1 MAPLYID
8 ADTHV
13 DECDETWEYLNP
25 DERYLAPRTIAFE
38 RDEVPPW
45 IGPLGSVRSTM
56 GTGYESGYYR
66 YWFIDGQLFVRRIRS
81 DERTGTSKETRELTN
96 IPQRIRDMDG
106 MDVATQVIY
115 PTLFLSEVTRR
126 CEIELALY
134 RAYNRWLADR
144 CSDSSDRLRW
154 IAMIPFGSMPDALA
168 EIQFAKEHGAVGV
181 FKRGIECGE
190 RSASDPHFFPAYRAA
205 EEAGLPICFHQ
216 ASSWKPVEGFLSVV
230 RPPVEFPLLS
240 AFSSLMANKVPQLFP
255 NLRFGFIEAG
265 SSWVPY
271 VLENNGVHGRE
282 QGLEDLNFF
291 VTCELREDL
300 GYLLGLLGNE
310 RFFIGTDYSHADRA
324 AVNDA
329 HKRIHERADLSAE
342 SMRRIT
348 ADNAKTFYSL

>member
-1 MAPLYID
+1 MPLQFVD

-13 DECDETWEYLNP
+13 DECSDTWEYLDPNS
-25 DERYLAPRTIAFE
+25 RYLAPRTIAFE

-45 IGPLGSVRSTM
+45 IGPLGSARSTL

-81 DERTGTSKETRELTN
+81 DERTGTSMSTRELTDVS
-96 IPQRIRDMDG
+96 QRLRDMDAMG
-106 MDVATQVIY
+106 VATQVIY

-126 CEIELALY
+126 PEMELALY

-144 CSDSSDRLRW
+144 CSDSGQRLRW
-154 IAMIPFGSMPDALA
+154 IAMIPFGSMPEALA
-168 EIQFAKEHGAVGV
+168 EIQFAKEHGAVGI
-181 FKRGIECGE
+181 FKRGVECGE
-190 RSASDPHFFPAYRAA
+190 RSASDPYFFPSYRAA
-205 EEAGLPICFHQ
+205 EETGLPICFHQ

-240 AFSSLMANKVPQLFP
+240 AFSSLMANRVPERFP
-255 NLRFGFIEAG
+255 DLRFGFIEAG

-271 VLENNGVHGRE
+271 VLENNGVHARE
-282 QGLEDLNFF
+282 QGLDDLNFF
-291 VTCELREDL
+291 VTCEIREDL
-300 GYLLGLLGNE
+300 PYLLSSLGDE

-329 HKRIHERADLSAE
+329 HKQIIERPDLSAQ
-342 SMRRIT
+342 SARRIT
-348 ADNAKTFYSL
+348 ADNAKTFYSI